1 MKPLTE
7 VELRLGP
14 VCLLPLRREHA
25 AALEAAGCADDL
37 HQLRVTWVPGPGEGE
52 AYVTRALTMQAAG
65 TRWPWVITLEAS
77 GEVIGSTSFHDIVAD
92 IDRLEIG
99 HTWIAKRHQRGPV
112 NTCCKLLLMT
122 HAFED
127 LGAQLVGWRTG
138 AENLASQAAIERLGA
153 RKDGVLRHHMRRRDG
168 VVRDTV
174 MYSMTAAEWPAAK
187 AQLQARLQARL
198 QASTATS
205 PST

>member
-1 MKPLTE
+1 MRALQA
-7 VELRLGP
+7 VELALAP
-14 VCLLPLRREHA
+14 VRLLPLRPEHA
-25 AALEAAGCADDL
+25 APLEAAGCADGL
-37 HQLRVTWVPGPGEGE
+37 HLSSVTWVPGPGEGE
-52 AYVTRALTMQAAG
+52 GYVSKALAMQAAG
-65 TRWPWVITLEAS
+65 TRWPWVVTLADS
-77 GEVIGSTSFHDIVAD
+77 GEVVGSTSFHDIVPD

-99 HTWIAKRHQRGPV
+99 HTWYAKRVQRTAV

-127 LGAQLVGWRTG
+127 LGVQLLGWRTG

-174 MYSMTAAEWPAAK
+174 MYSMTAAEWPAARQILRERL
-187 AQLQARLQARL
+187 AQR
-198 QASTATS
+198 
-205 PST
+205 

>member
-1 MKPLTE
+1 MKPLQE
-7 VELRLGP
+7 VELALGP
-14 VCLLPLRREHA
+14 VRLLPLRQEHA
-25 AALEAAGCADDL
+25 APLEAAGTADGL

-52 AYVTRALTMQAAG
+52 EYVNRALAMQAAG
-65 TRWPWVITLEAS
+65 TRWPWVIQWVPS
-77 GEVIGSTSFHDIVAD
+77 GEIVGSTGYHDIVPD

-112 NTCCKLLLMT
+112 NTHCKWLLMS
-122 HAFED
+122 HAFET
-127 LGAQLVGWRTG
+127 LGSQLVGWRTG
-138 AENLASQAAIERLGA
+138 AENHASQAAIERLGA
-153 RKDGVLRHHMRRRDG
+153 RKDGVLRHHYARRDG

-187 AQLQARLQARL
+187 QRLEARL